1 MKVVSW
7 GRIGLSTLEKNLLS
21 DSLSI
26 LLLLLLLL
34 FGDGRRYRVR
44 LPDKSYAG
52 APARAALFS
61 ADTPAA
67 DSICRLLFFFHLST
81 P

>member
-1 MKVVSW
+1 MA
-7 GRIGLSTLEKNLLS
+7 E
-21 DSLSI
+21 D
-26 LLLLLLLL
+26 
-34 FGDGRRYRVR
+34 RVR

-67 DSICRLLFFFHLST
+67 DSICRLLFFFHLTT